1 MVRVQNAGS
10 DIYDM
15 VEDMLAKSHLI
26 FEQEYYDL
34 HGGPIYDELYEY
46 VHEDL
51 YETFNQLRKII

>member
-1 MVRVQNAGS
+1 
-10 DIYDM
+10 M

-26 FEQEYYDL
+26 LEREYFDL